1 MGKGKGLSLQSRYR
15 HLHRLHYNVG
25 CHEPWTAWLCIR
37 YFREFRGNHRKGPC
51 PFTCSGGTW
60 VLADRRCSDLRYCC
74 KRSRCFQ
81 LQRSFWHRQYYDF
94 RRYGQH
100 GICPCFHGIWRSQ
113 RLRNDGFLSSLC
125 SMYGNDR
132 NDPQRSGKDKYH
144 CRVRLLPACHCMD
157 FRSDFLP
164 YRTAVLNKRENKD
177 PFRSPADY
185 RPPGK
190 GLFT

>member
-1 MGKGKGLSLQSRYR
+1 
-15 HLHRLHYNVG
+15 
-25 CHEPWTAWLCIR
+25 
-37 YFREFRGNHRKGPC
+37 KGPC

-177 PFRSPADY
+177 RKSTRLNSSHVSISYAVFCLKKKKTIQTKQDHY
-185 RPPGK
+185 
-190 GLFT
+190 